1 MSPSKAFAPFGPD
14 AQVQTIEQMTVDNDP
29 ARVSVYGRLDITHDR
44 AGLENARVLAALLN
58 AVVARLE
65 AEPELPAHA
74 PVAPQTHPMTNPF
87 A

>member
-1 MSPSKAFAPFGPD
+1 MTTPVTFNPFGPD
-14 AQVQTIEQMTVDNDP
+14 AQAWTIEQMTVENDP
-29 ARVSVYGRLDITHDR
+29 ARVSVYGRLDITPDR
-44 AGLENARVLAALLN
+44 AGLENARALAALLN

-74 PVAPQTHPMTNPF
+74 PVGPQTHPMINPF

>member
-1 MSPSKAFAPFGPD
+1 MTAFNPFGPD
-14 AQVQTIEQMTVDNDP
+14 AQVQTIEQMTVENDP

-44 AGLENARVLAALLN
+44 AGLDNARALAAVLS

-65 AEPELPAHA
+65 AESALPEHA
-74 PVAPQTHPMTNPF
+74 QTAPKTHPMSNPF

>member
-44 AGLENARVLAALLN
+44 AGLENARALAALLN

-65 AEPELPAHA
+65 LSLNFRRTPLSPRK
-74 PVAPQTHPMTNPF
+74 PIP
-87 A
+87 

>member
-1 MSPSKAFAPFGPD
+1 
-14 AQVQTIEQMTVDNDP
+14 VLTIEQMTVENDP
-29 ARVSVYGRLDITHDR
+29 ARVSVYGRLDITPDR
-44 AGLENARVLAALLN
+44 AGLDNARALAALLN

-65 AEPELPAHA
+65 AELPAHA

>member
-14 AQVQTIEQMTVDNDP
+14 AQAWTIEQMTVENDP
-29 ARVSVYGRLDITHDR
+29 GCVSVYGRLDITHDR
-44 AGLENARVLAALLN
+44 AGLENARALAALLN

-74 PVAPQTHPMTNPF
+74 PVGPQTHPMTNPF

>member
-1 MSPSKAFAPFGPD
+1 M
-14 AQVQTIEQMTVDNDP
+14 QTIDQMTVENDP

-44 AGLENARVLAALLN
+44 DGLDNARALAALLN

-65 AEPELPAHA
+65 AESALPEHA
-74 PVAPQTHPMTNPF
+74 QIAPRTHPMTNPF

>member
-1 MSPSKAFAPFGPD
+1 MTSPKAFAPFGPD
-14 AQVQTIEQMTVDNDP
+14 AQVRTIEQMTVENDP

-44 AGLENARVLAALLN
+44 AGLENGRALAALLN

-65 AEPELPAHA
+65 AEPELLAHA